1 MEAFEDRDQS
11 PPRAASHWRTARRE
25 SGDPQVEEM
34 VAIYLAELRHVMP
47 DFDASRASPPSAE
60 DFSWPNGSFVVV
72 FDGEEPVA
80 CGGVRRLSDR
90 TGELR
95 RMWVK
100 PGWRGRGLG
109 RYLLEALEQLG
120 RELELSELCLD
131 TNRALE
137 AALALYR
144 SLGYRE
150 VPPYNDNRFADCWM
164 AKTLDRL

>member
-1 MEAFEDRDQS
+1 
-11 PPRAASHWRTARRE
+11 
-25 SGDPQVEEM
+25 M
-34 VAIYLAELRHVMP
+34 VTLYLAELRDVMP

-72 FDGEEPVA
+72 FDGDEAVA

-120 RELELSELCLD
+120 REMELSELCLD

-144 SLGYRE
+144 SSGYRE
-150 VPPYNDNRFADCWM
+150 VTAYNDNQFADCWM
-164 AKTLDRL
+164 VKPLDRS